1 MLEARSELVTQSG
14 SKYLVQLFKHFAH
27 KIDVTYDES
36 HGECQF
42 DFGMASLDADAERL
56 KIRVTAPDEE
66 KLERA
71 KSVVESHLLRFAF
84 REEIESL
91 SWQQKAA

>member
-1 MLEARSELVTQSG
+1 MLAANAELVTDSG

-27 KIDVTYDES
+27 KIEVSYSDT
-36 HGECQF
+36 HGECTF
-42 DFGMASLDADAERL
+42 DFGTASLDADAEQL
-56 KIRVTAPDEE
+56 KIAVTAPDEE

-84 REEIESL
+84 REKIDAL
-91 SWQQKAA
+91 TWR